1 MAADLMQSYLASRP
15 ESAELYRRARQA
27 LAGGGLLRAADRPEE
42 VVRAAL
48 DRLPAAALAPRQA
61 RVVIDRGYVL
71 AAAGLLAPAHPK
83 VAADL
88 LRHELPEA
96 IS

>member
-1 MAADLMQSYLASRP
+1 VRHLDPDLTGCRVLV
-15 ESAELYRRARQA
+15 
-27 LAGGGLLRAADRPEE
+27 AGGGLLRAADRPEE

>member
-1 MAADLMQSYLASRP
+1 VVRPGPGGRAEVRHLDPDLTGCRVLV
-15 ESAELYRRARQA
+15 
-27 LAGGGLLRAADRPEE
+27 AGGGLLRAADQPEE

-48 DRLPAAALAPRQA
+48 DRLPGAALAPRQA